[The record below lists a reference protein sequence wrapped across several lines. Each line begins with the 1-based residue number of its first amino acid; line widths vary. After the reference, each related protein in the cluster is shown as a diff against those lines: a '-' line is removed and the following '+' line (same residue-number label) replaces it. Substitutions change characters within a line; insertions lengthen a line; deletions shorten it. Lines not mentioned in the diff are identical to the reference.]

1 MKPDKSLTESKKAR
15 VLGIALL
22 NLNLIFLA
30 AVFKKD
36 IPIDVVLQMITSI
49 LFLVGIYTGVQ
60 GGIDMIQSNKLES
73 IKVDSKETKN
83 INVNYKIEYVD
94 DEK

>member
-1 MKPDKSLTESKKAR
+1 MKPDKKLLESKKAR

-22 NLNLIFLA
+22 NLNLIFLVT
-30 AVFKKD
+30 VFKKD
-36 IPIDVVLQMITSI
+36 IPIDVVTQMITAV

-73 IKVDSKETKN
+73 LKVDEKKTETVIHKM
-83 INVNYKIEYVD
+83 EYAKD
-94 DEK
+94 DE